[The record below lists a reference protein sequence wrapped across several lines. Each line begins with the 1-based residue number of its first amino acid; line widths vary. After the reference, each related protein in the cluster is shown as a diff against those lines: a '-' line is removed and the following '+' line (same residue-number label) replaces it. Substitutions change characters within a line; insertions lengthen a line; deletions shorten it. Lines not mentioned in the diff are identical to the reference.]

1 MTGKSK
7 KMTGLHENCY
17 LCGIMHA
24 KGLMAILLLAAAWT
38 AAAPG
43 AHAQSET
50 AREALREA
58 QAESR
63 RVVRGT
69 PMYFELDE
77 HGDTVFME
85 TLDPVW
91 IFPKGRRMK
100 DGDWRQYYKLV
111 YNFNKVYPYALVG
124 RKMMAQVDSTI
135 AADVSRRAE
144 RTRYINDVEK
154 ELFRLFEQDIRH
166 MTINQGLV
174 LMRLVYRECGMSAF
188 SIIKEY
194 ESGLAANFWQLVAR
208 IFSQNLKTRYD
219 PTKGE
224 DAKIEELCKIWDSGQ
239 WDPFYYSIFYE
250 MPARVVIK
258 QESLESEVRKK
269 SR

>member
-1 MTGKSK
+1 MKYK
-7 KMTGLHENCY
+7 
-17 LCGIMHA
+17 GII
-24 KGLMAILLLAAAWT
+24 LLLLLAAA
-38 AAAPG
+38 ALP

-50 AREALREA
+50 ARESLREA
-58 QAESR
+58 RRQAR
-63 RVVRGT
+63 RPVTGT

-77 HGDTVFME
+77 KGDTVFME

-91 IFPKGRRMK
+91 IFPKGRRMR
-100 DGDWRQYYKLV
+100 DGDWRKYYKLV

-135 AADVSRRAE
+135 AADVTRRSERSR
-144 RTRYINDVEK
+144 YVNDVEK

-166 MTINQGLV
+166 MTVSQGLV
-174 LMRLVYRECGMSAF
+174 LMRLIDRECGMSAYT
-188 SIIKEY
+188 IIKTY

-208 IFSQNLKTRYD
+208 LFSQNLKTRYD

-239 WDPFYYSIFYE
+239 WDAFYYSIFME
-250 MPARVVIK
+250 RPVKVVIQK
-258 QESLESEVRKK
+258 EALESEVRKK